1 MDPLKDPNYNTP
13 ILPLPIWRPYYTP
26 KFYASRSEKEHGWQ
40 MPTTMASTTM
50 ASSTSTSTSLNTLL
64 PATSTTVIERESEI
78 CFSVYHGI
86 NPKIIQYRFSPFPF
100 GGVVFFNVTNLRV
113 ILFSWYYSDFD
124 NFPPLIILL
133 SSHGR
138 SKKVV
143 LLWRIFKRVRSHP
156 SDVDENS
163 THEGSISLHSNP

>member
-1 MDPLKDPNYNTP
+1 
-13 ILPLPIWRPYYTP
+13 
-26 KFYASRSEKEHGWQ
+26 
-40 MPTTMASTTM
+40 MPTTM
-50 ASSTSTSTSLNTLL
+50 ASSTSTSLNALL

-78 CFSVYHGI
+78 CFSVYDGI

-100 GGVVFFNVTNLRV
+100 GEVVFFNETNLRV

-124 NFPPLIILL
+124 YFPPLIILL

-156 SDVDENS
+156 S
-163 THEGSISLHSNP
+163 TLMKILLMEGSISLHSNP